1 MSISLSHFHLN
12 NISDIIYHFACHQ
25 PAQRHGEIAIRHRV
39 TAQSEVLV
47 ARKRAED
54 EARFLQQLAAWDR
67 NGSGLVAEAAVSR
80 VLRELEP
87 ELEEEEIREALD
99 AARDSCY
106 TEDGGAAA
114 LWRRVSWVVQKSTAE
129 GVLDA
134 AAAMTQRRL
143 RIAIFRFFLTPQNV
157 APHGFYYVRLVK
169 EHLL

>member
-1 MSISLSHFHLN
+1 MASW
-12 NISDIIYHFACHQ
+12 
-25 PAQRHGEIAIRHRV
+25 HGAG
-39 TAQSEVLV
+39 TPQVLA
-47 ARKRAED
+47 ARKRVEE
-54 EARFLQQLAAWDR
+54 EARFLTALAAADVD
-67 NGSGLVAEAAVSR
+67 GDGIVAEAEVVR
-80 VLRELEP
+80 VLRHLEP
-87 ELEEEEIREALD
+87 DLEEEEMGGVLEQ
-99 AARDSCY
+99 ARDSSCY